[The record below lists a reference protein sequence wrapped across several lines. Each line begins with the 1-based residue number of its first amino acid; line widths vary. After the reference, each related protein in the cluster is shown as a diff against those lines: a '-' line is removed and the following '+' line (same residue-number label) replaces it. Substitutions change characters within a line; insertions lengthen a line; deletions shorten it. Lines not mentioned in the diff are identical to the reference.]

1 MDASWKRALC
11 SRLIAPAKP
20 GRLPKSAAERSMNTL
35 DRLLVTE
42 EPAFL
47 KDAAK
52 QPVLDLAE
60 K

>member
-1 MDASWKRALC
+1 
-11 SRLIAPAKP
+11 
-20 GRLPKSAAERSMNTL
+20 MNTL